1 MARRAGASA
10 KALHQADALLAQAM
24 SLAVGAAD
32 GDPAAAT
39 DEASAREHDRDE
51 HLHEARKAYK
61 RARYAVEVF
70 VPREG
75 APARGAW
82 SRP

>member
-1 MARRAGASA
+1 
-10 KALHQADALLAQAM
+10 M

-32 GDPAAAT
+32 RDPAAAT